1 MRCGIVLAVLTS
13 QDERAEGDED
23 LAVYLA
29 PPRDET
35 YQIGRVTRGDMVW
48 EAYCYG
54 PRALLC
60 GDQHRPS
67 HYEQTRREA
76 LIALLV
82 GSVPSI
88 VDAMFSPVPTG
99 PRGDRC

>member
-35 YQIGRVTRGDMVW
+35 YQIGRV
-48 EAYCYG
+48 
-54 PRALLC
+54 
-60 GDQHRPS
+60 
-67 HYEQTRREA
+67 RREA
-76 LIALLV
+76 DGRWLAEWFERGADPMVIAISETPQDALV
-82 GSVPSI
+82 EVLHERAQDI
-88 VDAMFSPVPTG
+88 VACMFSPVATG